1 MTKPLFQLGSFQFD
15 LPNGVPQSLERT
27 AYYRWEEQGRLLRDP
42 AHQFLGPGS
51 QEITLDGNLFPG
63 FSGRQTTMETL
74 REAATKGEP
83 QMLTDGLG
91 RVYGKW
97 AVKQIREGLD
107 TFAPGGGARR
117 ITFSVQLVKYAED
130 NPGQAASP
138 FSMNLGSSLAGN
150 VTAAIAPYKELGS
163 SFLATDWSQ
172 NPVFSQAST
181 AAQGAGFN
189 LGQLASISRSIGVLE
204 RVAPTL
210 NAFGLSGFST
220 AQTGAWSQLGINAP
234 AVLQQLAAG
243 RGPAAM
249 IPALEALGPASGA
262 SLLTLGGAQGSLGL
276 AAMVRNAAT
285 ILTILDVDPFVTAS
299 VRQQVQLP

>member
-1 MTKPLFQLGSFQFD
+1 MTEPLFQLGSFQFD
-15 LPNGVPQSLERT
+15 LPNGVPQTLDRT
-27 AYYRWEEQGRLLRDP
+27 ASYRWEEQARLLRDP
-42 AHQFLGPGS
+42 AQQFLGPGS
-51 QEITLDGNLFPG
+51 QEITLDGVLFPG

-74 REAATKGEP
+74 REEAAKGEP

-97 AVKQIREGLD
+97 AVTQIREGLD
-107 TFAPGGGARR
+107 TFAPGGGARK

-138 FSMNLGSSLAGN
+138 FSMNLGSSLAGD
-150 VTAAIAPYKELGS
+150 VTAKLAPYTALGS
-163 SFLATDWSQ
+163 SFLASDWSK
-172 NPVFSQAST
+172 NPIFGPAST

-189 LGQLASISRSIGVLE
+189 LAQLSSISRSIGVLE

-210 NAFGLSGFST
+210 NAFGLSGFSA
-220 AQTGAWSQLGINAP
+220 AQTNAWSQLGINAP

-262 SLLTLGGAQGSLGL
+262 SLFTLGGAQGSLGL

-285 ILTILDVDPFVTAS
+285 ILTILDVDPFVTGS